1 MKDFGNQV
9 LQKKKKDLVDVNLKG
24 TENKLTVIRCF
35 MILVNL

>member
-9 LQKKKKDLVDVNLKG
+9 LQKKKDLVDVNLKG

>member
-1 MKDFGNQV
+1 MKVFGNQI
-9 LQKKKKDLVDVNLKG
+9 LQKKKDLVDVNLKG